1 MQKRIKIITSQTKNR
16 KDMKRNIIRTF
27 IIAVAAVFAVPQTAD
42 AQIGN
47 LLKKAKKAV
56 ETVTGTTDAKTA
68 EAKDAGTQA
77 TEVAIASGGTMINP
91 FSDAADIELVGC
103 YGKSTSENFGTAYL
117 VLKVKM
123 KPNKNRIILSGNENG
138 NKTMAID
145 ADGNSYG
152 TSAMG
157 GMGCDVT
164 EGVFVKLKVDAP
176 QQQFKDVKKSVKEFQ
191 LIKMSIYID
200 PQYRGALTF
209 KNVPIQWDVE
219 PE

>member
-1 MQKRIKIITSQTKNR
+1 
-16 KDMKRNIIRTF
+16 MKRNIIRTF
-27 IIAVAAVFAVPQTAD
+27 IIAVAAIFAMPQTAD

-68 EAKDAGTQA
+68 DAKDAGTQA

-123 KPNKNRIILSGNENG
+123 KLNKNRIILSGNENG

>member
-1 MQKRIKIITSQTKNR
+1 
-16 KDMKRNIIRTF
+16 MKRNIIRTL
-27 IIAVAAVFAVPQTAD
+27 IIAVAAMFAMPQTAD

-56 ETVTGTTDAKTA
+56 EAVTGTTDTKTA

-77 TEVAIASGGTMINP
+77 AEVAVASGGTMINP
-91 FSDAADIELVGC
+91 FSEAADIELVGC

-123 KPNKNRIILSGNENG
+123 KLNKNHINLSGNENG

-145 ADGNSYG
+145 ADGNAYS

-164 EGVFVKLKVDAP
+164 EGVFVKLKIDAP
-176 QQQFKDVKKSVKEFQ
+176 QQQFQDVKKSVKEFQ

-200 PQYRGALTF
+200 PQHRGALTF